1 MEPTAM
7 HNAIMIGNLQE
18 KIEQMLAVVQRQAQ
32 LIGELQAREAESERR
47 IEELIKLVRRKIEE
61 EQSLRSGIASVYSEI
76 EGLKRIVKE
85 SVASLNRITNEELR
99 L

>member
-1 MEPTAM
+1 M

-32 LIGELQAREAESERR
+32 LIGELQARQIESERR
-47 IEELIKLVRRKIEE
+47 IEELIKLVRRKLDEE
-61 EQSLRSGIASVYSEI
+61 KSLRIGIANAYSEI

-85 SVASLNRITNEELR
+85 SRITNEELR